1 MNEHPIEGLMVT
13 AMNSIRDMVDVNTII
28 GEPIEAPGNIVIIP
42 ISKVGFGFA
51 SGGSEFN
58 GETIDEYKKKDKEEA
73 IQYRL
78 PFGGGSGAGVSITPV
93 AFLVVQSNNVKLLPV
108 NHTSSIDKLL
118 DYVPDLIEKVN
129 SMLNKQ
135 MQNKKEEKKEE
146 RQEERRK
153 DKEKMEY
160 LETLK
165 EEFGEETK
173 SRTKSKTNKGVNKK
187 ATPKTK
193 KNIEIEYDE
202 QDFIF
207 DEDE

>member
-160 LETLK
+160 LENLK

-173 SRTKSKTNKGVNKK
+173 SRTKPKTNKGVNKK
-187 ATPKTK
+187 VSPKTK
-193 KNIEIEYDE
+193 KNIEIEYSDE
-202 QDFIF
+202 DFIF

>member
-1 MNEHPIEGLMVT
+1 MGEHPIEGLMIT
-13 AMNSIRDMVDVNTII
+13 AMNSIQDMVDVNTII
-28 GEPIEAPGNIVIIP
+28 GEPIQTTNNIMIIP
-42 ISKVGFGFA
+42 ISKVCFGFA
-51 SGGSEFN
+51 AGGSEFK
-58 GETIDEYKKKDKEEA
+58 GETIDEYKKVDKEEA

-160 LETLK
+160 LENLK

-173 SRTKSKTNKGVNKK
+173 SRTKAKNNKGSNKK
-187 ATPKTK
+187 VAPKTK

-202 QDFIF
+202 DDFIF